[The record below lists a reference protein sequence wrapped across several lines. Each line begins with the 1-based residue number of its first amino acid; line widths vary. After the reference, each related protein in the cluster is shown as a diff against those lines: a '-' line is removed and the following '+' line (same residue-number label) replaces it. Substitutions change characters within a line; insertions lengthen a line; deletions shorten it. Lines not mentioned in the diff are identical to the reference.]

1 MPNTTKRKRGVAELE
16 QVRLPFPD
24 PIGAPPRPPSTRY
37 QGSKLKLIPWIMDS
51 IKDLPFQTALDAFG
65 GTGVVSY
72 ALKSLGKAVT
82 YNDYLAFNRL
92 IGTALVEN
100 QGTIL
105 TKDDVAFVLARHDD
119 IAYDDFISRTFGG
132 VFYTDD
138 ENAWLD
144 ITCQNITA
152 ITDPLKQA
160 VAYYALFQSCII
172 KRPYNLFHRANLYMR
187 LSEVTRSFGNKK
199 TWDTPFA
206 EHFHA
211 FVEEANRHVFDSGVE
226 CVALR
231 GDALATPGQYDL
243 VYIDPP
249 YINRTGTGVDY
260 LDFYHFLE
268 GIVDYANW
276 QERIDRRRKHL
287 PIRGEV
293 SPWSS
298 SDTICDAFRDLF
310 ARYHDSILVVS
321 YRSDGTPSE
330 QELVDMVKAVKT
342 DVRVLRYGEYKY
354 VLSTNNASQELLII
368 GT

>member
-1 MPNTTKRKRGVAELE
+1 MPHITRRKSAGARLE

-37 QGSKLKLIPWIMDS
+37 QGSKLKLLPWIVDS

-65 GTGVVSY
+65 GTGAVSY

-82 YNDYLAFNRL
+82 YNDYLAFNRI
-92 IGTALVEN
+92 IGAALVEN
-100 QGTIL
+100 QGTTL
-105 TKDDVAFVLARHDD
+105 TKDDVAFVLSRHSDA
-119 IAYDDFISRTFGG
+119 AYDDVISRTFQG
-132 VFYTDD
+132 VFYTDE

-144 ITCQNITA
+144 ITCHNIAA
-152 ITDPLKQA
+152 IADPLKQA

-199 TWDTPFA
+199 TWDTSFA
-206 EHFHA
+206 EHFRA
-211 FVEEANRHVFDSGVE
+211 FADEANRHVFDSGVE
-226 CVALR
+226 CVARR
-231 GDALATPGQYDL
+231 GDALEVPGQYDL

-249 YINRTGTGVDY
+249 YINRSGTGVDY

-276 QERIDRRRKHL
+276 ENRIDRRRKHL
-287 PIRGEV
+287 PIRGEA

-298 SDTICDAFRDLF
+298 SETIHAAFEALF
-310 ARYHDSILVVS
+310 ARYQDSIIVVS
-321 YRSDGTPSE
+321 YRNDGTPSE
-330 QELVDMVKAVKT
+330 KELVRMVKAVKS
-342 DVRVLRYGEYKY
+342 DVRVIRYGEYKY

-368 GT
+368 GM